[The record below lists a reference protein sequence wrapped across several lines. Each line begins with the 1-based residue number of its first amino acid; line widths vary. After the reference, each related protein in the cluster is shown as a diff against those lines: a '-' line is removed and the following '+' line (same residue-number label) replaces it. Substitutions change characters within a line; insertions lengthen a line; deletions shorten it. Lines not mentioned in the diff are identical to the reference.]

1 MWGSSHRPV
10 RGGGHVEGSPQAV
23 RRLVRGG
30 GHVGG
35 SMSMFANYVNGRYIK
50 NSKSRN
56 MTMVEFLKWLSH
68 DSVYVNVIRKSNN
81 SANNSSNGI
90 PTKYRFGPCLL
101 VDELVSL
108 WAPTI

>member
-1 MWGSSHRPV
+1 MWGSSHRAV

-30 GHVGG
+30 
-35 SMSMFANYVNGRYIK
+35 SMSMFANYMNGRYIR

-81 SANNSSNGI
+81 SANNSSHGI
-90 PTKYRFGPCLL
+90 PTKYRFEPCIL
-101 VDELVSL
+101 VAMKASFVHL
-108 WAPTI
+108 A

>member
-90 PTKYRFGPCLL
+90 PTKYRLEPWLYPKLL
-101 VDELVSL
+101 
-108 WAPTI
+108 PN